1 MSDVDCIVVGAG
13 VVGLAIARAL
23 ARSGREV
30 IVLEAEGLIG
40 SVTSARNSEVIH
52 AGIHYP
58 KGSLKARFCVEGR
71 DALYAYCA
79 DKSIPYRNCEKMIV
93 ATSEEE
99 VPRLSEIDA
108 KARGN
113 GVTDLVMMDGK
124 DAAKL
129 EPALR
134 GVAALLSPSTGIIDS
149 HTYMLALR
157 GDAEE
162 CGATVAFLTPVESAV
177 AGESSIAVQTGGSE
191 PMNLSCNLLVNAAGL
206 AAPKLAA
213 SIEGLAKGHVP
224 TARFAKGSYF
234 SSSVRAPFSRL
245 IYPAPVP
252 GALGI
257 HLTFDLAGASRFGPD
272 IEWLED
278 ATVETL
284 DYRVDPRRGE
294 KFYQAIRTYWP
305 ALPDGAL
312 SPAYSGV
319 RPKIGRSKHDEDFL
333 IQDRSIH
340 GLKGLINLFGIESP
354 GLTSSLAIAD
364 HIVRLADGGA

>member
-1 MSDVDCIVVGAG
+1 MSDVDCIIVGAG

-23 ARSGREV
+23 ANCGREV

-71 DALYAYCA
+71 NALYAYCA
-79 DKSIPYRNCEKMIV
+79 QKGIPHRNCQKMIV
-93 ATSEEE
+93 ATSQEE
-99 VPRLSEIDA
+99 VARLSEIDA

-124 DAAKL
+124 DATKL

-162 CGATVAFLTPVESAV
+162 CGATLAFRTPVESATAEGNGLTV
-177 AGESSIAVQTGGSE
+177 RTGGAE
-191 PMNLSCNLLVNAAGL
+191 PMTLSCNLFVNSAGL

-213 SIEGLAKGHVP
+213 SIEGLDKTHVP
-224 TARFAKGSYF
+224 EARFAKGSYF

-257 HLTFDLAGASRFGPD
+257 HLTFDLTGASRFGPD
-272 IEWLED
+272 IEWLAD

-284 DYRVDPRRGE
+284 DYRVDPQRGE
-294 KFYQAIRTYWP
+294 AFYQAIRTYWP

-319 RPKIGRSKHDEDFL
+319 RPKIGWSKHDEDFV

-340 GLKGLINLFGIESP
+340 GVKGLINLFGIESP

-364 HIVRLADGGA
+364 HVARLADSSA

>member
-1 MSDVDCIVVGAG
+1 MSDVDCIVAGAG

-30 IVLEAEGLIG
+30 VVLEAEGLIG
-40 SVTSARNSEVIH
+40 SVTSSRNSEVIH
-52 AGIHYP
+52 AGIYYP
-58 KGSLKARFCVEGR
+58 EGSLKARFCVQGR

-79 DKSIPYRNCEKMIV
+79 EKGVPHRKCEKLIV
-93 ATSEEE
+93 ACTDTE
-99 VPRLSEIDA
+99 VSKLDEIDA
-108 KARGN
+108 GARAN
-113 GVTDLVMMDGK
+113 GVNDLVMMDGK
-124 DAAKL
+124 DALKL

-162 CGATVAFLTPVESAV
+162 KGAALAFHAPVESAV
-177 AGESSIAVQTGGSE
+177 ADGKTITVRVGGAE
-191 PMNLSCNLLVNAAGL
+191 PMAISCSLFVNSAGL
-206 AAPKLAA
+206 FAPKLAA
-213 SIEGLAKGHVP
+213 SIDGLSKAHVP
-224 TARFAKGSYF
+224 TAIFAKGSYF
-234 SSSVRAPFSRL
+234 SSNVRAPFSRL

-257 HLTFDLAGASRFGPD
+257 HLTFDLGGASRFGPD
-272 IEWLED
+272 IEWLD
-278 ATVETL
+278 DTTVGTL
-284 DYRVDPRRGE
+284 DYRVDAKRGE

-319 RPKIGRSKHDEDFL
+319 RPKIGHSKHDADFV
-333 IQDRSIH
+333 IQDRAVH
-340 GLKGLINLFGIESP
+340 GVKGLINLFGIESP
-354 GLTSSLAIAD
+354 GLTASLAIAD
-364 HIVRLADGGA
+364 YVAQLAAAA